1 MTTIL
6 ALSGSPSRA
15 SRTVAAVRG
24 ALDLLAERGY
34 EVRHVAVRDLPAAEL
49 LAADTGHPQI
59 QEVLAQ
65 VAEADGVIVATPI
78 YKASYT
84 GVLKALLDLLPQTGL
99 RGKAVLPLATGG
111 TLAHLLAVDYALRP
125 VLSALGARHVVPGTF
140 LLDSAFVSGPAEPG
154 HPPLRY
160 SLAPDAELRL
170 TDAIAAFVAAL
181 PAPSLD
187 DEVAALTN
195 RSDLP

>member
-1 MTTIL
+1 M
-6 ALSGSPSRA
+6 
-15 SRTVAAVRG
+15 
-24 ALDLLAERGY
+24 E
-34 EVRHVAVRDLPAAEL
+34 
-49 LAADTGHPQI
+49 
-59 QEVLAQ
+59 

-84 GVLKALLDLLPQTGL
+84 GVIKALLDVLPQHGL

-125 VLSALGARHVVPGTF
+125 VLAALGARHVVSGTF

-170 TDAIAAFVAAL
+170 TDAIAEFAAAL

-195 RSDLP
+195 R

>member
-6 ALSGSPSRA
+6 ALSGSPSSA

-34 EVRHVAVRDLPAAEL
+34 QVRHVAVRELPAAEL

-59 QEVLAQ
+59 QKVLAE

-84 GVLKALLDLLPQTGL
+84 GVIKALLDLLPQTGL

-154 HPPLRY
+154 HPPVRY

-170 TDAIAAFVAAL
+170 TDAIAEFVAAL
-181 PAPSLD
+181 PGPSLD

-195 RSDLP
+195 RSDRP

>member
-34 EVRHVAVRDLPAAEL
+34 AVRHVAVRDLPAAEL

-59 QEVLAQ
+59 QDVLAQ

-78 YKASYT
+78 SKA
-84 GVLKALLDLLPQTGL
+84 
-99 RGKAVLPLATGG
+99 
-111 TLAHLLAVDYALRP
+111 
-125 VLSALGARHVVPGTF
+125 
-140 LLDSAFVSGPAEPG
+140 
-154 HPPLRY
+154 
-160 SLAPDAELRL
+160 
-170 TDAIAAFVAAL
+170 
-181 PAPSLD
+181 
-187 DEVAALTN
+187 
-195 RSDLP
+195 

>member
-6 ALSGSPSRA
+6 ALSGSPSSA
-15 SRTVAAVRG
+15 SRTVAAVRS

-34 EVRHVAVRDLPAAEL
+34 QVRHVAVRELPAAEL
-49 LAADTGHPQI
+49 LAADTRHPQI
-59 QEVLAQ
+59 QKVLAD

-84 GVLKALLDLLPQTGL
+84 GVIKALLDLLPQSGL

-154 HPPLRY
+154 HPPVRY

-170 TDAIAAFVAAL
+170 SDAIAEFAAAL

-187 DEVAALTN
+187 DEVAALTTN
-195 RSDLP
+195 L

>member
-6 ALSGSPSRA
+6 ALSGSPSSA
-15 SRTVAAVRG
+15 SRTVATVRG
-24 ALDLLAERGY
+24 ALDLLTERGY
-34 EVRHVAVRDLPAAEL
+34 QVQHVAVRELPAAEL
-49 LAADTGHPQI
+49 LAANTGHPQI
-59 QEVLAQ
+59 QKVLTQ

-84 GVLKALLDLLPQTGL
+84 GLIKALLDLLPQHGL

-154 HPPLRY
+154 HPPARY

-170 TDAIAAFVAAL
+170 TDAIAEFAAAL
-181 PAPSLD
+181 PAASLD

-195 RSDLP
+195 L

>member
-1 MTTIL
+1 MTSIL
-6 ALSGSPSRA
+6 ALSGSPSAA

-24 ALDLLAERGY
+24 ALDLLADRGFR
-34 EVRHVAVRDLPAAEL
+34 VQHVAVRELPAAEL
-49 LAADTGHPQI
+49 LSADTRHPEI
-59 QEVLAQ
+59 QRVLREL
-65 VAEADGVIVATPI
+65 AEADGVIVATPI

-84 GVLKALLDLLPQTGL
+84 GIIKALLDLLPQHGL

-125 VLSALGARHVVPGTF
+125 VLAALGARHVVAGTF

-170 TDAIAAFVAAL
+170 NDAVAEFAAAL

-187 DEVAALTN
+187 DEVAAL
-195 RSDLP
+195 L

>member
-6 ALSGSPSRA
+6 ALSGSPSSA
-15 SRTVAAVRG
+15 SRTVAAVRS

-34 EVRHVAVRDLPAAEL
+34 QVRHVAVRELPAAEL
-49 LAADTGHPQI
+49 LAADTRHPQI
-59 QEVLAQ
+59 QKVLAE

-84 GVLKALLDLLPQTGL
+84 GVIKALLDLLPQSGL

-154 HPPLRY
+154 HPPVRY

-170 TDAIAAFVAAL
+170 SDAIAEFAAAL

-187 DEVAALTN
+187 DEVAALTTN
-195 RSDLP
+195 L